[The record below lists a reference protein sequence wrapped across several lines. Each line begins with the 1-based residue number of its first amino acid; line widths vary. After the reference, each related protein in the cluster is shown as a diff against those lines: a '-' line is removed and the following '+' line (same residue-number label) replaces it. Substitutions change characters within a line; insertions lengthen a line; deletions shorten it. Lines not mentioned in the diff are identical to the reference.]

1 MYDSINSK
9 YTYGMTDVLKNK
21 LNIRNEEKLK
31 EYEKKNVALKLLSI
45 KENVYEKFE
54 NNFNEQRLRFIHKYL
69 FLEIYDFAGEYRE
82 ENITK
87 DNFKFSDY
95 RYIKDN
101 IKIIM
106 KKINLDNLEKL
117 NKDELV
123 SFISSIMTDLNV
135 LHPFREGNGRATR
148 EFIKELL
155 EYLGYEID
163 FFSIDYDK
171 IVEASKIAVIDE
183 SKQIELLKKF
193 IRKV

>member
-21 LNIRNEEKLK
+21 LNIRNEEELK
-31 EYEKKNVALKLLSI
+31 EYEKKVVALKLLSI
-45 KENVYEKFE
+45 RKAVYEKFE
-54 NNFNEQRLRFIHKYL
+54 NNFNEERLRFIHKYL
-69 FLEIYDFAGEYRE
+69 FSEVYYFAGEYRE

-106 KKINLDNLEKL
+106 EKISLDKLTNLTE
-117 NKDELV
+117 DELV
-123 SFISSIMTDLNV
+123 RFISSIMTDLNV

-148 EFIKELL
+148 EFIRELL

-163 FFSIDYDK
+163 FFLIDYDK
-171 IVEASKIAVIDE
+171 IIEASKIAVIDE

>member
-21 LNIRNEEKLK
+21 LNIRNEEELK
-31 EYEKKNVALKLLSI
+31 EYEKKVVALKLLSI
-45 KENVYEKFE
+45 RKAVYEKFE
-54 NNFNEQRLRFIHKYL
+54 NNFNEERLRFIHKYL
-69 FLEIYDFAGEYRE
+69 FSEVYDFAGEYRE

-106 KKINLDNLEKL
+106 EKISLDKLTNLTE
-117 NKDELV
+117 DELV
-123 SFISSIMTDLNV
+123 RFISSIMTDLNV

-148 EFIKELL
+148 EFIRELL

-163 FFSIDYDK
+163 FFLIDYDK
-171 IVEASKIAVIDE
+171 IIEASKIAVIDE

-193 IRKV
+193 IRKG

>member
-1 MYDSINSK
+1 MMNSK

-21 LNIRNEEKLK
+21 LNIRNEEELK
-31 EYEKKNVALKLLSI
+31 EYEKKVVALKLLSI
-45 KENVYEKFE
+45 RKAVYEKFE
-54 NNFNEQRLRFIHKYL
+54 NNFNEERLRFIHKYL
-69 FLEIYDFAGEYRE
+69 FSEVYDFAGEYRE

-106 KKINLDNLEKL
+106 EKISLDKLTNLTE
-117 NKDELV
+117 DELV
-123 SFISSIMTDLNV
+123 RFISSIMTDLNV

-148 EFIKELL
+148 EFIRELL

-163 FFSIDYDK
+163 FFLIDYDK
-171 IVEASKIAVIDE
+171 IIEASKIAVIDE

>member
-21 LNIRNEEKLK
+21 LNIRNEEELK
-31 EYEKKNVALKLLSI
+31 EYEKKVVALKLLSI
-45 KENVYEKFE
+45 RKEVYEKFE
-54 NNFNEQRLRFIHKYL
+54 NNFNEERLRFIHKYL
-69 FLEIYDFAGEYRE
+69 FSEVYDFAGEYRE

-106 KKINLDNLEKL
+106 EKISLDKLTNLTE
-117 NKDELV
+117 DELV
-123 SFISSIMTDLNV
+123 RFISSIMTDLNV

-148 EFIKELL
+148 EFIRELL

-163 FFSIDYDK
+163 FFLIDYDK
-171 IVEASKIAVIDE
+171 IIEASKIAVIDE

>member
-21 LNIRNEEKLK
+21 LNIRNEEELK
-31 EYEKKNVALKLLSI
+31 EYEKKVVALKLLSI
-45 KENVYEKFE
+45 RKEVYEKFE
-54 NNFNEQRLRFIHKYL
+54 NNFNEERLRFIHKYL
-69 FLEIYDFAGEYRE
+69 FSEVYDFAGEYRE

-106 KKINLDNLEKL
+106 EKISLDKLTNLTE
-117 NKDELV
+117 DELV

-148 EFIKELL
+148 EFIRELL

-163 FFSIDYDK
+163 FFLIDYDK
-171 IVEASKIAVIDE
+171 IIEASKIAVIDE

>member
-21 LNIRNEEKLK
+21 LNIRNQEELK
-31 EYEKKNVALKLLSI
+31 EYEKKVVALKLLSI
-45 KENVYEKFE
+45 MKAVYEKFE
-54 NNFNEQRLRFIHKYL
+54 NNFNEERLRFIHKYL
-69 FLEIYDFAGEYRE
+69 FSEVYDFAGEYRE

-106 KKINLDNLEKL
+106 EKISLDKLTNLTE
-117 NKDELV
+117 DELV
-123 SFISSIMTDLNV
+123 RFISSIMTDLNV
-135 LHPFREGNGRATR
+135 LHPFRDGNGRATR
-148 EFIKELL
+148 EFIRELL

-163 FFSIDYDK
+163 FFLIDYDK
-171 IVEASKIAVIDE
+171 IIEASKIAVIDE

>member
-21 LNIRNEEKLK
+21 LNIRNQEELK
-31 EYEKKNVALKLLSI
+31 EYEKKVVALKLLSI
-45 KENVYEKFE
+45 RKAVYEKFE
-54 NNFNEQRLRFIHKYL
+54 NNFNEERLRFIHKYL
-69 FLEIYDFAGEYRE
+69 FSEVYDFAGEYRE

-106 KKINLDNLEKL
+106 EKISLDKLTNLTE
-117 NKDELV
+117 DELV
-123 SFISSIMTDLNV
+123 RFISSIMTDLNV

-148 EFIKELL
+148 EFIRELL

-163 FFSIDYDK
+163 FFLIDYDK
-171 IVEASKIAVIDE
+171 IIEASKIAVIDE

>member
-21 LNIRNEEKLK
+21 LNIRNEEELK
-31 EYEKKNVALKLLSI
+31 EYEKKVVALKLLSI
-45 KENVYEKFE
+45 RKEVYEKFE
-54 NNFNEQRLRFIHKYL
+54 NNFNEERLRFIHKYL
-69 FLEIYDFAGEYRE
+69 FSEVYDFVGEYRE

-106 KKINLDNLEKL
+106 EKISLDKLTNLTE
-117 NKDELV
+117 DELV

-148 EFIKELL
+148 EFIRELL

-163 FFSIDYDK
+163 FFLIDKFDK
-171 IVEASKIAVIDE
+171 KELINNKE
-183 SKQIELLKKF
+183 SDFNWLYNF
-193 IRKV
+193 

>member
-21 LNIRNEEKLK
+21 LNIRNEEELK
-31 EYEKKNVALKLLSI
+31 EYEKKVVALKLLSI
-45 KENVYEKFE
+45 RKAVYEKFE
-54 NNFNEQRLRFIHKYL
+54 NNFNEERLRFIHKYL
-69 FLEIYDFAGEYRE
+69 FSEVYDFAGEYRE

-101 IKIIM
+101 IKIIIE
-106 KKINLDNLEKL
+106 KINLDKLTNLNE
-117 NKDELV
+117 NELV

-148 EFIKELL
+148 EFIRELL

-163 FFSIDYDK
+163 FFLIDYDK
-171 IVEASKIAVIDE
+171 IIEASKIAVIDE

>member
-21 LNIRNEEKLK
+21 LNIRNEEELK
-31 EYEKKNVALKLLSI
+31 EYEKKVVALKLLSI
-45 KENVYEKFE
+45 RKAVYEKFE
-54 NNFNEQRLRFIHKYL
+54 NNFNEERLRFIHKYL
-69 FLEIYDFAGEYRE
+69 FSEVYDFAGEYRE

-106 KKINLDNLEKL
+106 EKISLDKLTNLTE
-117 NKDELV
+117 DELV
-123 SFISSIMTDLNV
+123 RFISSIMTDLNV

-148 EFIKELL
+148 EFIRELL

-163 FFSIDYDK
+163 FFLIDYDK
-171 IVEASKIAVIDE
+171 IIEASKIAVIDE

>member
-9 YTYGMTDVLKNK
+9 YTYDMADVLKNK
-21 LNIRNEEKLK
+21 LNIRNEEELK
-31 EYEKKNVALKLLSI
+31 EYEKKVVALKLLSI
-45 KENVYEKFE
+45 RKAVYEKFE
-54 NNFNEQRLRFIHKYL
+54 NNFNEERLKFIHKY
-69 FLEIYDFAGEYRE
+69 FFSEIYDFAGEYRE

-101 IKIIM
+101 IKIIIE
-106 KKINLDNLEKL
+106 KINLDKLTNLNE
-117 NKDELV
+117 NELV

-148 EFIKELL
+148 EFIRELL

-163 FFSIDYDK
+163 FFLIDYDK
-171 IVEASKIAVIDE
+171 IIEASKIAVIDE

>member
-9 YTYGMTDVLKNK
+9 YTYGMTHVLKNK
-21 LNIRNEEKLK
+21 LNIRNEEELK
-31 EYEKKNVALKLLSI
+31 EYEKKVVALKLLSI
-45 KENVYEKFE
+45 RKEVYEKFE
-54 NNFNEQRLRFIHKYL
+54 NNFNEERLRFIHKYL
-69 FLEIYDFAGEYRE
+69 FSEVYDFAGEYRE

-106 KKINLDNLEKL
+106 EKISLDKLTNLTE
-117 NKDELV
+117 DELV
-123 SFISSIMTDLNV
+123 RFISSIMTDLNV

-148 EFIKELL
+148 EFIRELL

-163 FFSIDYDK
+163 FFLIDYDK
-171 IVEASKIAVIDE
+171 IIEASKIAVIDE

>member
-1 MYDSINSK
+1 MYNSINSK
-9 YTYGMTDVLKNK
+9 YTYNITDVLKNK

-31 EYEKKNVALKLLSI
+31 EYEKKVVALKLLSI
-45 KENVYEKFE
+45 RKAVYEKFE
-54 NNFNEQRLRFIHKYL
+54 NNFNVERLKFIHKY
-69 FLEIYDFAGEYRE
+69 FFSEIYDFAGEYRE

-101 IKIIM
+101 IKIIIE
-106 KKINLDNLEKL
+106 KINLDKLTNLNE
-117 NKDELV
+117 NELV

-148 EFIKELL
+148 EFIRELL

-163 FFSIDYDK
+163 FFLIDYDK
-171 IVEASKIAVIDE
+171 IIEASKIAVIDE